1 MYSNALLTGSI
12 EGIQITIFYC
22 SLVRISEERQPDRH
36 EQAEDDRQDLLPLL
50 VPLLRPRV
58 HPHLP
63 HSPEV
68 QLQLHGSG
76 KLTFRLTIRVWK
88 ENPPLVSS
96 LGLEGLVHLS
106 YPWDLEYKLSDH
118 RDQGQGSRE
127 CSHGSLSLI
136 FWNRFQ
142 RFWLIVVNFFL
153 SPFKLYPNSL
163 FRPWFQTD
171 WYFYALPSQSV
182 FISYLEILY
191 YYNNHRVMCIAFA
204 CQISLSFI
212 VYV

>member
-50 VPLLRPRV
+50 FSLLRPRV

-96 LGLEGLVHLS
+96 IGLEGLVHLS
-106 YPWDLEYKLSDH
+106 YPWELEYKL

-153 SPFKLYPNSL
+153 SQFKLYPNSL
-163 FRPWFQTD
+163 FRPWFQTNFD
-171 WYFYALPSQSV
+171 ISMLCRRRV
-182 FISYLEILY
+182 FLFLI
-191 YYNNHRVMCIAFA
+191 
-204 CQISLSFI
+204 
-212 VYV
+212 

>member
-96 LGLEGLVHLS
+96 IGLEGLVHLS
-106 YPWDLEYKLSDH
+106 YPWELEYKL
-118 RDQGQGSRE
+118 RDQGQGS
-127 CSHGSLSLI
+127 SLDNQGM
-136 FWNRFQ
+136 F
-142 RFWLIVVNFFL
+142 
-153 SPFKLYPNSL
+153 
-163 FRPWFQTD
+163 PWFLVSD
-171 WYFYALPSQSV
+171 LLES
-182 FISYLEILY
+182 ISNILTY
-191 YYNNHRVMCIAFA
+191 RSEFFSKPI
-204 CQISLSFI
+204 
-212 VYV
+212 